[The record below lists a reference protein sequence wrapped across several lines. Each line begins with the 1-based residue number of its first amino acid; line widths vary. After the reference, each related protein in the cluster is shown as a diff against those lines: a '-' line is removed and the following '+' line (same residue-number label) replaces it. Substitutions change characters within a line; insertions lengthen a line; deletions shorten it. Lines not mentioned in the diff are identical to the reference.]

1 MPKYDLQLYW
11 NHTSAWV
18 FSCKFAANFRTHFLK
33 NTSGGLLLAL
43 LWYNTSSI
51 KNYLIVRIFMILR
64 RSLIVTVTACW
75 SVLSI
80 FLQTFSSYSLGLS
93 IYLSW
98 LHLFKFYTYLHFE
111 GFDLS
116 FWGDVMK
123 TYPFATL
130 CWVNKD
136 KSIKSNIFS
145 LPIGHY
151 ISHSYGK
158 QIWTGIVITC
168 LREKFGIN
176 LPSSFFWNF
185 EISRIKRG
193 RLQNFKKWTR

>member
-1 MPKYDLQLYW
+1 MPKCDFNKVARQLYW

-136 KSIKSNIFS
+136 KSI
-145 LPIGHY
+145 
-151 ISHSYGK
+151 
-158 QIWTGIVITC
+158 
-168 LREKFGIN
+168 
-176 LPSSFFWNF
+176 
-185 EISRIKRG
+185 
-193 RLQNFKKWTR
+193 